1 MTTTKNARILGLCL
15 LASFVAVAPRTFSA
29 DPVINIEWSSK
40 NKDQARRIHDLTSRI
55 YSGDLNPDQ
64 MINDLTKLTNLL
76 TDSSFS
82 RLPGMDE
89 FQVVA
94 HAIYAWRTTNVE
106 KQKGEQSERRKSDET
121 EMSGATAVLG
131 PLVDVE
137 AKYRHLINELKSNST
152 SELTK
157 IQSDGHKI
165 EDLRAAWHQ
174 SYRLLL
180 TSLTKHGFSLPVD
193 EGDVVGTW
201 TWRSSDAVITFTF
214 KKDHTMQAKI
224 KPDNPKDWPGGGWV
238 NEGKGEWKVDYNRLD
253 VQMDKV
259 WVGVFWKDHRVTW
272 FDDTVKS
279 ISKDTIVL
287 NREDHNELKR
297 ASVR

>member
-1 MTTTKNARILGLCL
+1 MIISLGMCL
-15 LASFVAVAPRTFSA
+15 LLSLACVPSKGFSA
-29 DPVINIEWSSK
+29 ETDAKIEWNAQNK
-40 NKDQARRIHDLTSRI
+40 NQARQIHELTTRI
-55 YSGDLNPDQ
+55 YSGDLNPEQ
-64 MINDLTKLTNLL
+64 MIKDVDSLEKLL
-76 TDSSFS
+76 TESPFS
-82 RLPGMDE
+82 KVPGMDE

-94 HAIYAWRTTNVE
+94 RAVYSWRTTNVQ

-137 AKYRHLINELKSNST
+137 AKYRHLINELKSIKT
-152 SELTK
+152 SEQTK

-180 TSLTKHGFSLPVD
+180 TSLTKHGFSPPVD

-201 TWRSSDAVITFTF
+201 TRRRSDAVITFTF

-224 KPDNPKDWPGGGWV
+224 KPDNPEDWPGGGWV

-259 WVGVFWKDHRVTW
+259 WVGVLWKNHYVTW